1 MNFLVNLNGLYTNE
15 SDFREIL
22 VVFFFI
28 KLGFSIDIRE
38 FSLEIREISR
48 NHAI

>member
-22 VVFFFI
+22 VVFF
-28 KLGFSIDIRE
+28 LLSAGFQSI
-38 FSLEIREISR
+38 FASF
-48 NHAI
+48 H